1 MLSNIKFRHL
11 PLFKIV
17 GFA

>member
-1 MLSNIKFRHL
+1 MLPKRKFRHL